1 MKKIRFVN
9 AKVVTRH
16 EVLETEL
23 SIDAGQIVSIAG
35 GPSLSDCEDVD
46 LQGDYLLPGLI
57 EMHTDNLEKNILPRP
72 GVLWPSI
79 LASALAHDVQIAG
92 SGITTVYDALAIG
105 GLREGGLDKRILD
118 ESFDAI
124 CQGHQKKLFKADHFL
139 HLRCEVADRRME
151 SNLHQ
156 YGQHPLVKLI
166 SVMDHTPGQRQWTD
180 IDKWRLYHRDKRW
193 TDEQAERVRQDRL
206 ELQGK
211 YAARNRAEAVRFAR
225 EKQIPLAAHD
235 DTTTADAEMS
245 AADGIT
251 ISEFPTT
258 LSAARRARQL
268 GMAVIMG
275 SPNVVRGNS
284 HSGNVSARDLAQLSL
299 LDGLSSDYVPAS
311 LLQAVFYLTQHLN
324 IPLPQAVAMTSA
336 NIAEMVGLEDRGE
349 IAVAKKADLVHVT
362 LIDDLP
368 VVKNVWRSGR
378 LVV

>member
-1 MKKIRFVN
+1 MLRFVN

-16 EVLETEL
+16 EVIETEL
-23 SIDAGQIVSIAG
+23 TIDAGQIVSISESS
-35 GPSLSDCEDVD
+35 SLSACEEID

-92 SGITTVYDALAIG
+92 SGITTVFDALAIG
-105 GLREGGLDKRILD
+105 GLREGGLDKKILD
-118 ESFDAI
+118 ESFASL
-124 CQGHQKKLFKADHFL
+124 CQGQEKKLFKADHFL
-139 HLRCEVADRRME
+139 HLRCEVADSRME

-156 YGQHPLVKLI
+156 YGEHPLVKLI

-180 IDKWRLYHRDKRW
+180 IEKWRLYHRDKRW
-193 TDEQAERVRQDRL
+193 TDEQAERVRQERL
-206 ELQGK
+206 ELQDK
-211 YAARNRAEAVRFAR
+211 YADRNRAEAISFAR
-225 EKQIPLAAHD
+225 VKHIPLASHD
-235 DTTTADAEMS
+235 DTTTDDAEMS

-258 LSAARRARQL
+258 LSAARAARKL

-284 HSGNVSARDLAQLSL
+284 HSGNVSARDLAQLDL
-299 LDGLSSDYVPAS
+299 LDGLSSDYVPFS
-311 LLQAVFYLTQHLN
+311 LLQAVFYLTHHLD
-324 IPLPQAVAMTSA
+324 IPLPRAVAMTSV

-349 IAVAKKADLVHVT
+349 IAVGKKADLVRLT

-378 LVV
+378 MIA